1 MYIQHFKTF
10 GGRLVGLCLVCMIFG
25 CSGSAPE
32 QVNVIPAPA
41 EVKLSKGAFS
51 LSDAGVVYS
60 KGFSEAEISA
70 VGRFSD
76 KLSIVSGKEI
86 IPALSEETKGNVS
99 FVFDESIAEEAYELE
114 VRPDAVLVRTSS
126 IGGLV
131 YAMGTIAQMAGEPFF
146 GDSVASL
153 ELPCCRISDAPR
165 FSYRG
170 MHLDVARHFF
180 EVDAV
185 KKYLDLMALYKMNR
199 FHWHLSD
206 DQGWRVEIK
215 KYPRLTSVGA
225 YRAET
230 MVGRI
235 DYDEEPLRYDGKP
248 YGDFYTQDEIR
259 EVVDYAASLGITVIP
274 EIDLPGHMLSALA
287 AYPHLGCTGGPY
299 KVWGRWGI
307 SKDVLCIGKD
317 STFDFIEGVI
327 DEICGLFPGESL
339 VYPDKENPEAY
350 IHIGGDECP
359 KIAWRKCAK
368 CQARIEDLGIK
379 WDGQHLPE
387 QFLQNYVTARV
398 QAYLNGK
405 GRNIIGWDEILEGE
419 LQPGATI
426 MSWRGVD
433 GGIEGA
439 SKGFDVIMTP
449 YTYLYLDYYQSDK
462 VDSEPLG
469 IGGHLPIEK
478 VYSFEPYD
486 GLDAQAQ
493 QHIVGVQ
500 ANLWTE
506 YIESQE
512 HLEYNLL
519 PRMLAVSEVQWCAP
533 ERRDFDR
540 FKKVLVE
547 HELPIFE
554 ALGCN
559 YSKAVLGIY
568 GMQ

>member
-10 GGRLVGLCLVCMIFG
+10 GGRLVALCIVCMLFG
-25 CSGSAPE
+25 CCAPASQ

-41 EVKLSKGAFS
+41 EVKLSGGTFS
-51 LSDAGVVYS
+51 ISDAGVVYS
-60 KGFSEAEISA
+60 EGFSDSELAAI
-70 VGRFSD
+70 GRFAD
-76 KLSIVSGKEI
+76 RLSVVSGREI
-86 IPALSEETKGNVS
+86 IPALSVETNGNVS
-99 FVFDESIAEEAYELE
+99 FAFDGSLAEEAYELE
-114 VRPDAVLVRTSS
+114 VRSDAVLVRASS

-131 YAMGTIAQMAGEPFF
+131 YAAGTLAQMAGEQFF

-153 ELPCCRISDAPR
+153 ELPCCYISDAPR

-185 KKYLDLMALYKMNR
+185 KKYLDLMAFYKMNR

-215 KYPRLTSVGA
+215 KYPELTGVGA

-248 YGDFYTQDEIR
+248 YGSYYTQDEIR

-307 SKDVLCIGKD
+307 SKDVLCVGKE
-317 STFDFIEGVI
+317 STFEFIEGVL
-327 DEICGLFPGESL
+327 DEICELFPGESL
-339 VYPDKENPEAY
+339 VYPGKENPEAY

-359 KIAWRKCAK
+359 KIAWRKCPR

-439 SKGFDVIMTP
+439 GKGFDVIMTP

-462 VDSEPLG
+462 VDREPLG
-469 IGGHLPIEK
+469 IGGYLPIEK

-486 GLDAQAQ
+486 GLDTQAR

-506 YIESQE
+506 YIDSQE

-519 PRMLAVSEVQWCAP
+519 PRMLAVSEVQWCVP
-533 ERRDFDR
+533 ERRDFNR
-540 FKKVLVE
+540 FKQVLVN
-547 HELPIFE
+547 HELPILD
-554 ALGCN
+554 AMGCN
-559 YSKAVLGIY
+559 YSKAMLGIY